1 MLAIQRHAAARSIQ
15 NHADQLREFAVAQ
28 HRGSP
33 VISKLDLFQ
42 NLASR
47 RQRLY
52 KYGPFVAYTRRN
64 HMKIFE
70 RKRKIFSECPVV
82 SHNPEHGPPR
92 AVRLQPASAELAS
105 WCVPVGAARDIDL
118 ARHALFQPF
127 LARPSVYTLNLGD
140 FSHELMPGSPVKVV
154 VTAKNLEVGVA
165 DPRHSHAHEGPA
177 TPQSRLWL
185 PSPLQSPI
193 AHDKTQ
199 HQVYFSG
206 SALRLGAAMRSS
218 SSNFASSRMSR
229 RSISWQVRA
238 SSLTVSVMVLMRFS
252 IKTICRNAS
261 KASRGQL
268 TSLSACLSRSG
279 RGKQWLRRAF

>member
-28 HRGSP
+28 HRGGP
-33 VISKLDLFQ
+33 MISKLDLFQ

-52 KYGPFVAYTRRN
+52 KHGPFVAYTRRN

-105 WCVPVGAARDIDL
+105 WFVPVRAARDIDL

-140 FSHELMPGSPVKVV
+140 FPHELMPGSAVKVV
-154 VTAKNLEVGVA
+154 VTAKNLDVGVA
-165 DPRHSHAHEGPA
+165 DPRHSPPTGAQA
-177 TPQSRLWL
+177 RRKRSKWL
-185 PSPLQSPI
+185 PALFSLPLRTTKLSIRFTFRIFP
-193 AHDKTQ
+193 A
-199 HQVYFSG
+199 
-206 SALRLGAAMRSS
+206 ALCG
-218 SSNFASSRMSR
+218 
-229 RSISWQVRA
+229 
-238 SSLTVSVMVLMRFS
+238 
-252 IKTICRNAS
+252 
-261 KASRGQL
+261 
-268 TSLSACLSRSG
+268 
-279 RGKQWLRRAF
+279 